1 VVPPGKTENA
11 REAQI
16 MIDNLRKYSALT
28 LCSALLLGVPPVING
43 GQFLSFDQA
52 QAAKGGNGNGK
63 GGGAGGG
70 KSSNAGGQSAGKS
83 SNAGGQGAGK
93 SSKAGGKSSATQTAS
108 VDKKGGGSLKSK
120 KSAGEQK
127 ASATSKGS
135 KGAAKKT
142 EVAVTED
149 AAPSKKSALG
159 RWNAVKPI
167 DHPAVQA
174 HIKNG
179 NFNGTIGLNAAYV
192 LAQDTYNKVQEAEA
206 IKAEAEAEA
215 EAYDKA
221 YAEADATAKQALTNY
236 NLNNGEAADFAT
248 IEDYQ
253 KAVDAKTIAPVAA
266 IDDAIA
272 KRDSL
277 TPPDPEKLA
286 EAEAVLTENDPAT
299 ALKSLEDAEAAMAA
313 ASNKGNW
320 ADIRG
325 DVRAKMGLP
334 ADEDD
339 VAAAKAAAEAAAA
352 EAAAAEEAAK
362 TPEVTETPTP
372 TQPTET
378 TETSDETP
386 LLEETASA
394 Q

>member
-1 VVPPGKTENA
+1 
-11 REAQI
+11 

-28 LCSALLLGVPPVING
+28 LCSALLLGVPPVIG
-43 GQFLSFDQA
+43 DSTFFSFDLA
-52 QAAKGGNGNGK
+52 QAAKGGNGK

-93 SSKAGGKSSATQTAS
+93 SGKAGGKASATQTAS
-108 VDKKGGGSLKSK
+108 VNKKGGGALKSK
-120 KSAGEQK
+120 KTAGEQK
-127 ASATSKGS
+127 ASTTGKGS
-135 KGAAKKT
+135 KGTAKKT
-142 EVAVTED
+142 EVAATEE
-149 AAPSKKSALG
+149 AAPGKKSALG

-174 HIKNG
+174 HIRNG

-206 IKAEAEAEA
+206 IKAEAEA
-215 EAYDKA
+215 YDNA
-221 YAEADATAKQALTNY
+221 YAEADAAADTALATY
-236 NLNNGEAADFAT
+236 NESNGEATDYAT
-248 IEDYQ
+248 VEEYQ
-253 KAVDAKTIAPVAA
+253 EAVKGGAAPVQG
-266 IDDAIA
+266 IEEAIA
-272 KRDSL
+272 IRDGL
-277 TPPDPEKLA
+277 IPPDPEKLA
-286 EAEAVLTENDPAT
+286 EAEAVLAEDDPAT

-320 ADIRG
+320 EDIRG
-325 DVRAKMGLP
+325 DVREKMGLP

-352 EAAAAEEAAK
+352 EEAAE
-362 TPEVTETPTP
+362 TPEVTETPGP
-372 TQPTET
+372 AQPSESV
-378 TETSDETP
+378 ETSDEAP
-386 LLEETASA
+386 ILEETASA

>member
-1 VVPPGKTENA
+1 MLTQVVPPGKTENA

-28 LCSALLLGVPPVING
+28 LCSALLLGVPPVIG
-43 GQFLSFDQA
+43 GGAFLSSDQA

-93 SSKAGGKSSATQTAS
+93 SSKAGGKASATQTAS

-174 HIKNG
+174 HIRNG

-206 IKAEAEAEA
+206 IKAEAKP
-215 EAYDKA
+215 YTD
-221 YAEADATAKQALTNY
+221 ADAAAKNALANY
-236 NLNNGEAADFAT
+236 NNTNAPEAPDFASIEEYQAAVETKT
-248 IEDYQ
+248 IE
-253 KAVDAKTIAPVAA
+253 PVAA
-266 IDDAIA
+266 IDEAVA

-277 TPPDPEKLA
+277 TPPDLQKLA
-286 EAEAVLTENDPAT
+286 DAEAVLKESDPAA

-320 ADIRG
+320 EDIRG

-334 ADEDD
+334 VEEDD
-339 VAAAKAAAEAAAA
+339 VADAKAAAEAGAA
-352 EAAAAEEAAK
+352 EAAAAEEAGE
-362 TPEVTETPTP
+362 TPEVTETPAPTP
-372 TQPTET
+372 PTET
-378 TETSDETP
+378 TETPDETL